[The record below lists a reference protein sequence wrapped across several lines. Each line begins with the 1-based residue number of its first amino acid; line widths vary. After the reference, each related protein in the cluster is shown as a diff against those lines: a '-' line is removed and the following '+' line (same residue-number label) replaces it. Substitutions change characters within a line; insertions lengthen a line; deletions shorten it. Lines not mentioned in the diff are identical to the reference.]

1 MNMKKFLFLLL
12 LFVVIL
18 SSCINV
24 PPGFNDI
31 EVSNSS
37 LMPTISEESSSTDY
51 VYVVNLSSR
60 KYHLRSCEYAKSISV
75 KNRYETGDIYYIM
88 SMEFIPCSICD
99 PDRK

>member
-1 MNMKKFLFLLL
+1 MKKALVFLLL
-12 LFVVIL
+12 STLVF
-18 SSCINV
+18 SSCIGV
-24 PPGFNDI
+24 PPGFKDI

-37 LMPTISEESSSTDY
+37 LIPTISEESSSTDF

-60 KYHLRSCEYAKSISV
+60 KYHLSSCEYAKSISV